1 MLILYISYID
11 FKPAR
16 YGASLRPQK
25 MYQAFQEEG
34 HTVKLLS
41 GSQERWSLGRR
52 RASVREVSRWLDGNR
67 PDLCYIES
75 PVYPI
80 LWGFD
85 RRLIRKIHRLGIP
98 IGYYYRDFYR
108 KFPRQF
114 SRRRSLTGRLKEA
127 LLDWLQRRTDR
138 LLKRA
143 DIVYVPTREAGELL
157 SYRDIR
163 PLPPGGEDRLEDS
176 RPQGRQCV
184 YIGGMV
190 EHYGGEMLL
199 EAFRRLNRDGVEYPL
214 TVICRKKE
222 WDRIPEEL
230 RQGDWLTVRHLSSE
244 EARLLLAQ
252 AAAGLLVG
260 RSPHP
265 YNDIAVSVKLFE
277 YMSYG
282 LPMVYV
288 RNAPTQRILDGCGAG
303 VGAAFDPDSFAGAVR
318 ELFADPDRYQEYR
331 RCSAQALRE
340 GNLWRHRARQVVSDL
355 SGFRH

>member
-1 MLILYISYID
+1 M
-11 FKPAR
+11 PAQ

-34 HTVKLLS
+34 HRVKLLA
-41 GSQERWSLGRR
+41 GSQERWSLARR
-52 RASVREVSRWLDGNR
+52 RKAVGEVSRWLDGNR

-163 PLPPGGEDRLEDS
+163 PLPPEGGPAGGQPAPGAAVRLY
-176 RPQGRQCV
+176 RR
-184 YIGGMV
+184 
-190 EHYGGEMLL
+190 YGG
-199 EAFRRLNRDGVEYPL
+199 
-214 TVICRKKE
+214 
-222 WDRIPEEL
+222 
-230 RQGDWLTVRHLSSE
+230 
-244 EARLLLAQ
+244 
-252 AAAGLLVG
+252 
-260 RSPHP
+260 
-265 YNDIAVSVKLFE
+265 
-277 YMSYG
+277 
-282 LPMVYV
+282 
-288 RNAPTQRILDGCGAG
+288 
-303 VGAAFDPDSFAGAVR
+303 
-318 ELFADPDRYQEYR
+318 
-331 RCSAQALRE
+331 ALR
-340 GNLWRHRARQVVSDL
+340 R
-355 SGFRH
+355 